1 MKLAEKGDLV
11 ANMNEFKFTLA
22 RLTRDPEVRYTPTQV
37 AICNLLLAVDR
48 YVKGEKK
55 TDFPRVTVFGKD
67 AENLATYSGK
77 GLRVNV
83 FGRIETGSYKK
94 GEDTIYTNN
103 LICERLEIVDF
114 KDKGIK
120 VDYKESSDP
129 VPEFNGVDADIPF

>member
-1 MKLAEKGDLV
+1 
-11 ANMNEFKFTLA
+11 MNRFEFTGA
-22 RLTRDPEVRYTPTQV
+22 RLTKDPEVKYTPTQV
-37 AICNLLLAVDR
+37 AICNLLLAIDR

-67 AENLATYSGK
+67 AENLDRLSSK

-114 KDKGIK
+114 KGDKEEKKDDI
-120 VDYKESSDP
+120 VLPDFKEID
-129 VPEFNGVDADIPF
+129 GDIPF

>member
-22 RLTRDPEVRYTPTQV
+22 RLTRDPEVKYTPTQV
-37 AICNLLLAVDR
+37 AICNLLLAIDR

-67 AENLATYSGK
+67 AENLAIYSGK
-77 GLRVNV
+77 GLRVNIS
-83 FGRIETGSYKK
+83 GRIETGSYKK
-94 GEDTIYTNN
+94 GEDTIFTNN

-114 KDKGIK
+114 KEKPKEVSPDFIE
-120 VDYKESSDP
+120 VD
-129 VPEFNGVDADIPF
+129 GDIPF

>member
-1 MKLAEKGDLV
+1 
-11 ANMNEFKFTLA
+11 MNRFEFTNA
-22 RLTRDPEVRYTPTQV
+22 RLNKDPEVKYTPTQT
-37 AICNLLLAVDR
+37 AICNLLLAIDR

-67 AENLATYSGK
+67 AENLDRLSAK

-114 KDKGIK
+114 KGKDEKKDDI
-120 VDYKESSDP
+120 VLPDFKEID
-129 VPEFNGVDADIPF
+129 GDIPF

>member
-1 MKLAEKGDLV
+1 
-11 ANMNEFKFTLA
+11 MNRFEFTGA
-22 RLTRDPEVRYTPTQV
+22 RLTKDPEVKYTPTQT
-37 AICNLLLAVDR
+37 AICNLLLAIDR

-67 AENLATYSGK
+67 AENLDRLSAK

-114 KDKGIK
+114 KGDKDEKKDDI
-120 VDYKESSDP
+120 VLPDFKEID
-129 VPEFNGVDADIPF
+129 GDIPF